1 MPRKSRIEFAGAHY
15 HVINR
20 GNYKDWIF
28 KTEGARRSFLECL
41 KLCCE
46 AQGWELHSWCL
57 MSNHYHLLIHTPEP
71 NLVEGMRWLQSTFAN
86 RFNRYRK
93 VNGHV
98 FQGRYKA
105 ILLDSDALGPV
116 SHYIHLNPVR
126 AGLVSVEQLQDF
138 VDSSFHQMWHPRR
151 RWSFCRFDCFLEAA
165 GGLVDKPRDRVLYRD
180 YLAWLSSEPSERK
193 RLGFENMVRGWVKG
207 SRDFKQAVLKDL
219 SDAQIQ
225 KVVEFDAAE
234 MREPRWE
241 RAVIRALESLG
252 RTDSELRTEAKGA
265 EWKVA
270 VARHLRERCLTP
282 NRWIAERLNMG
293 ATSSVQSLVSRHRK
307 QKHGKNSNWILLNHE
322 KLD

>member
-1 MPRKSRIEFAGAHY
+1 MVAVDFCESFQPLPQGKRPCVCLPSCPKG
-15 HVINR
+15 NR
-20 GNYKDWIF
+20 L
-28 KTEGARRSFLECL
+28 THP
-41 KLCCE
+41 LC
-46 AQGWELHSWCL
+46 GLR
-57 MSNHYHLLIHTPEP
+57 HLCAVAL
-71 NLVEGMRWLQSTFAN
+71 R
-86 RFNRYRK
+86 
-93 VNGHV
+93 
-98 FQGRYKA
+98 QGRYKA

-116 SHYIHLNPVR
+116 SRYIHLNPVR

-180 YLAWLSSEPSERK
+180 YLAWLSSQPSERR
-193 RLGFENMVRGWVKG
+193 RLGFENMVRGWVK
-207 SRDFKQAVLKDL
+207 SSPDFKQAVLKDL

-241 RAVIRALESLG
+241 RAVIRAMKRLG

-293 ATSSVQSLVSRHRK
+293 ASSSVQSHLWHRALRREPKLHRK
-307 QKHGKNSNWILLNHE
+307 RARQKGQAAQDPQLLPQRVLYRPC
-322 KLD
+322 KALQKAPDLLAL

>member
-1 MPRKSRIEFAGAHY
+1 VWPDLPRACRWFVLG
-15 HVINR
+15 
-20 GNYKDWIF
+20 GN
-28 KTEGARRSFLECL
+28 
-41 KLCCE
+41 
-46 AQGWELHSWCL
+46 
-57 MSNHYHLLIHTPEP
+57 
-71 NLVEGMRWLQSTFAN
+71 
-86 RFNRYRK
+86 
-93 VNGHV
+93 
-98 FQGRYKA
+98 
-105 ILLDSDALGPV
+105 AL
-116 SHYIHLNPVR
+116 
-126 AGLVSVEQLQDF
+126 
-138 VDSSFHQMWHPRR
+138 
-151 RWSFCRFDCFLEAA
+151 A

-225 KVVEFDAAE
+225 KVVELDAAE

-241 RAVIRALESLG
+241 RAVPRALERLG

-293 ATSSVQSLVSRHRK
+293 ATSSVQSLVSRHRTK
-307 QKHGKNSNWILLNHE
+307 KHEKNSNWVLLNHE
-322 KLD
+322 TLDWCFSL